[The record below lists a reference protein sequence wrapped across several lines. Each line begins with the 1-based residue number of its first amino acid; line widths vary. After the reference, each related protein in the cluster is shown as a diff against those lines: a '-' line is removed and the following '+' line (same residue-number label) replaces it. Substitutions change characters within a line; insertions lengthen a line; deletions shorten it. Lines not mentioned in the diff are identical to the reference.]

1 MAQFLVKVADEQGHL
16 RQQVEHGYSEAEVHD
31 RFTQQG
37 YLVYWVKPRTLLSTG
52 GGQFG
57 RRGRLR
63 QSTFLIFNQ
72 QFLTLIKAGLPIL
85 TALDLLIKRQRDK
98 ALLQLL
104 ENVRERVRGGELLS
118 DAFAA
123 QQVFPKMYT
132 TTLLAGEKSG
142 NMEEVLGRYIS
153 YQRMVQTFRKKLL
166 VSLVYPAL
174 LVSVVTLMLIFLI
187 TYVVPKFA
195 DLFNNLGAQ
204 LPAITV
210 FMLSL
215 GLNAQ
220 KYAWVVLLVGAAAIF
235 LLWRWKHSD
244 QGAQRIDRFLLSL
257 PLIGE
262 IRLKYQVANFSRIL
276 GTLLQ
281 GGLPLVPAMETAGES
296 MSSRQMLN
304 GVTAAAERVK
314 EGQSLAHSLE
324 AQKLFPDLA
333 VEMLE
338 VGESTGALPAMLAS
352 VAEFY
357 EEDVQTALSAA
368 MALIEPMILIIMAV
382 FVGGILISLY
392 MPIFTLGT
400 GDRSRRTGTRARY
413 RAALSLRIRR
423 SERFPVAPRS
433 VREDPCAPDVP
444 L

>member
-1 MAQFLVKVADEQGHL
+1 
-16 RQQVEHGYSEAEVHD
+16 
-31 RFTQQG
+31 
-37 YLVYWVKPRTLLSTG
+37 
-52 GGQFG
+52 
-57 RRGRLR
+57 
-63 QSTFLIFNQ
+63 
-72 QFLTLIKAGLPIL
+72 
-85 TALDLLIKRQRDK
+85 
-98 ALLQLL
+98 
-104 ENVRERVRGGELLS
+104 LS

-132 TTLLAGEKSG
+132 TTLMAGEKSG
-142 NMEEVLGRYIS
+142 SMEEVLGRYIT

-174 LVSVVTLMLIFLI
+174 LVSVVTVMLVFLI

-220 KYAWVVLLVGAAAIF
+220 KYGWLVLLVGVAAF
-235 LLWRWKHSD
+235 VLLLRWKQSD
-244 QGAQRIDRFLLSL
+244 RGAERIDRFLLSL

-296 MSSRQMLN
+296 MSSRQILN

-314 EGQSLAHSLE
+314 EGQTLAHSLE

-357 EEDVQTALSAA
+357 EEDVQTALGAA
-368 MALIEPMILIIMAV
+368 MALIEPMILIVMAV

-392 MPIFTLGT
+392 MPIFTLG
-400 GDRSRRTGTRARY
+400 A
-413 RAALSLRIRR
+413 
-423 SERFPVAPRS
+423 S
-433 VREDPCAPDVP
+433 VH
-444 L
+444 